1 MTPIS
6 FLLELLKRV
15 PAVVRATASLVKA
28 VRTPEPP
35 PPPPLNVGAEEYL
48 RGRNA
53 EEQRR
58 HEYDRIPRA
67 TEQLQKKEEPEEPV
81 S

>member
-15 PAVVRATASLVKA
+15 PAVVRATTSLVKA
-28 VRTPEPP
+28 VRTPV

-58 HEYDRIPRA
+58 HEYDRIPRV
-67 TEQLQKKEEPEEPV
+67 TEQLEKKEEPEEPV
-81 S
+81 P